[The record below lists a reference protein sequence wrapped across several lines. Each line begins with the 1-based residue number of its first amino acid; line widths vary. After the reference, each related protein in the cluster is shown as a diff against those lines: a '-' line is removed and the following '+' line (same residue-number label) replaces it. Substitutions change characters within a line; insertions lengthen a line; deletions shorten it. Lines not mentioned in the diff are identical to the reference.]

1 MSNEMQLEKTI
12 QQKQANKNHHIILQ
26 KTFCSRNGS
35 ISRPIPG
42 IKVNINSGLGSVAT
56 SQVGTPAHRDLIT
69 SLAGN
74 QQNSGSNLIPRTG
87 SASVFNFSYGQN
99 KRDSINSS
107 GSNLQNIRG
116 QSSDKQNLQQKPL
129 SQKLQE
135 RIQMLQNH
143 LDNIQVNTDQTY
155 PHFLEFQD
163 KFQNQ
168 VQNGM
173 TSHLN
178 NDFENLNQNPFRK
191 MGKTHALQQN
201 HLVPFKSEDFRS
213 ISSSYDSLQKQL
225 SQKDQEL
232 QKYMTSLQN
241 SLQDIQSNIIYEQD
255 QQQIMIN
262 DLELKLN
269 GYFLNQAQDID
280 SKIEKDENEFIQL
293 IEQELVQSKAQK
305 QQDFNSQIEVI
316 VNCLDQI
323 EEEYGTRLEDIEYQ
337 INEVEQQLSQDQ
349 SNYGGN
355 DQSLQYM
362 DSLQEDTGMQ
372 QQQQA
377 IQQIVDQ
384 QLSQMTDNIRQALE
398 SQFDKK
404 ISSYLNDKQ
413 LENDK
418 LMHEINKAN
427 FHLNNRLS
435 LTSTA
440 NQCQTERHT
449 SNPQL
454 TQNITNENENSANI
468 QHQTPVIVELQQ
480 QMPTKSL
487 KTKRAHNQN
496 ETQSQIT
503 QQDQKSLQLTQRMIN
518 KIEIIR
524 TYMSELE
531 QFTQS
536 TLSQIQQNQ
545 ESIIVNQSSEAD
557 VYNLH
562 KELIVNV
569 EQRKKNCD
577 KQSQMIHQ
585 EYYELLKI
593 KKQQL
598 DYLQANSVDKS
609 ANSGEQEKI
618 NNEIGYL
625 SQEIDSLQDYILNTH
640 QQLLKQNNQIS
651 ATIWTL

>member
-1 MSNEMQLEKTI
+1 MSSSLNNISQSTSQPVIALHKPQLTLQQKISLMSNEMQLEKTI

-42 IKVNINSGLGSVAT
+42 NKVNINSGLGSVAT

-69 SLAGN
+69 NLAGN

-107 GSNLQNIRG
+107 GSNLQNMRG

-135 RIQMLQNH
+135 RIQMLQKKWERLILCNKY
-143 LDNIQVNTDQTY
+143 LSSLQVRRLQIN
-155 PHFLEFQD
+155 
-163 KFQNQ
+163 KFQ
-168 VQNGM
+168 
-173 TSHLN
+173 
-178 NDFENLNQNPFRK
+178 
-191 MGKTHALQQN
+191 
-201 HLVPFKSEDFRS
+201 
-213 ISSSYDSLQKQL
+213 YDSLQKQL
-225 SQKDQEL
+225 NQKDQEL

-262 DLELKLN
+262 DYELKLN

-280 SKIEKDENEFIQL
+280 SKIEKDENELIQL
-293 IEQELVQSKAQK
+293 IEQELEQSKAQK
-305 QQDFNSQIEVI
+305 QQDFKSQIEVI

-323 EEEYGTRLEDIEYQ
+323 EEEYG
-337 INEVEQQLSQDQ
+337 
-349 SNYGGN
+349 
-355 DQSLQYM
+355 
-362 DSLQEDTGMQ
+362 MQ

-384 QLSQMTDNIRQALE
+384 QLCQMTENIRQALE

-468 QHQTPVIVELQQ
+468 QHQTRVIVELQQ

-503 QQDQKSLQLTQRMIN
+503 QQDQKSLQLTQRMTN

-545 ESIIVNQSSEAD
+545 ELIIVNQSSE
-557 VYNLH
+557 VYLHKIH
-562 KELIVNV
+562 KELIESV

-598 DYLQANSVDKS
+598 DYLQANSVNKS

-651 ATIWTL
+651 ATIGTL